1 MSSYERV
8 ELKHLPPSFFLNN
21 RKTFIKNLKERLVS
35 IPENSFLFLMG
46 GKDLYRYDNDDELM
60 YFIQESNFYYLTGV
74 LESNYYATINLTDAT
89 FSLYIPQPSERE
101 KIFLHWE
108 TFEQIAEKYKCNTF
122 DLVQLPLEIKRLNP
136 NKLYVLNGTNT
147 DSGNK
152 VLTCDYVFPAPYE
165 KYNEVIDH
173 DELIYEILADTRTR
187 KSTEEIELLKYIN
200 KATVEAHIDT
210 MKKIYQNI
218 SKGNELIER
227 DVENFFFSYIRSK
240 LYSRIHQYEHICGCG
255 VDGTTL
261 HYINNDKKLE
271 KGKLILMDMGG
282 LAAGYVSDVT
292 STVPVSGTFDE
303 TQKKIYNIV
312 LDANRE
318 VMKRAKPGVSWV
330 DMHLAAE
337 EVILTGLKNLGL
349 LQGEVK
355 DMLNDRVCYYFMPH
369 GLGHLMGLDVHDV
382 GGYLSFT
389 PERSKEK
396 GLDCLRTARILE
408 KNMILSDEPGIYFI
422 PYLLEKGFNDE
433 KVKKYFVQDEIKKY
447 YEFGGVRIED
457 DILITDDG
465 CINLTEGLPRTVEDI
480 EKTMKSE

>member
-1 MSSYERV
+1 
-8 ELKHLPPSFFLNN
+8 
-21 RKTFIKNLKERLVS
+21 
-35 IPENSFLFLMG
+35 
-46 GKDLYRYDNDDELM
+46 
-60 YFIQESNFYYLTGV
+60 
-74 LESNYYATINLTDAT
+74 
-89 FSLYIPQPSERE
+89 
-101 KIFLHWE
+101 
-108 TFEQIAEKYKCNTF
+108 
-122 DLVQLPLEIKRLNP
+122 
-136 NKLYVLNGTNT
+136 
-147 DSGNK
+147 
-152 VLTCDYVFPAPYE
+152 
-165 KYNEVIDH
+165 
-173 DELIYEILADTRTR
+173 
-187 KSTEEIELLKYIN
+187 
-200 KATVEAHIDT
+200 
-210 MKKIYQNI
+210 
-218 SKGNELIER
+218 
-227 DVENFFFSYIRSK
+227 
-240 LYSRIHQYEHICGCG
+240 
-255 VDGTTL
+255 
-261 HYINNDKKLE
+261 
-271 KGKLILMDMGG
+271 MDMGG

-433 KVKKYFVQDEIKKY
+433 KVKKYFAQDEIKKY

-465 CINLTEGLPRTVEDI
+465 CVNLTEGLPRTVEDI